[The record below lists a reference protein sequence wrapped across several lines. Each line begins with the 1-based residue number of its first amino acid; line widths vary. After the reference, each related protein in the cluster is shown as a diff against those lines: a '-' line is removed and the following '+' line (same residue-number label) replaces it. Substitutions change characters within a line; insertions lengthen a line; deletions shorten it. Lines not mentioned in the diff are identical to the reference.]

1 MTQRFQQ
8 ISIFEEEPYSKI
20 LCFPKVKESEVKKRL
35 NELKKIG
42 VTHVSFTG
50 PLQIEK
56 CHILGKGYVGMVVLA
71 KKNNEIVALKIR
83 RIDSPRKN
91 MSNEAKLLQIVNKL
105 DIGPK
110 FIKNSK
116 NFLVMEYIDGEKI
129 IDWAKK
135 TETKS
140 QEVRSVL
147 NNVLRECYLL
157 DDAGL
162 DHGELSTI
170 DKHVIVGKNKNTIID
185 FESSSTNRKPSNVT
199 GATQGILI
207 GTGLA
212 KIIQKKIKLP
222 PKETI
227 INLIRQY
234 KKNPNLENFEKITI
248 GLKLQT
254 PGRFEKEVSSLRS
267 DKKLGPLI
275 RRIGPC
281 SMRITKNPFQTLVE
295 AIIYQQLSEASAT
308 AITKRFLKLYKKFPT
323 PRQVN
328 NTTDKKLKDIGLS
341 GTKINYIKGLSKLI
355 IQKKIDFK
363 KIAKLNDQQV
373 IEELTKIKGIGNW
386 TTQIYLMFCLQRK
399 DVFPVGD
406 LGIQKGIRDLFS
418 LKELPD
424 PKTMEKFSARWKP
437 NRSIACWY
445 IWKSQRIN
453 SIG

>member
-254 PGRFEKEVSSLRS
+254 PGRFEKEVSLLRS

>member
-8 ISIFEEEPYSKI
+8 ISIFEEEPYNKI

-83 RIDSPRKN
+83 RIDSPREN

-254 PGRFEKEVSSLRS
+254 PGRFEKEVSLLRS

>member
-8 ISIFEEEPYSKI
+8 ISTFEEEPYNKI

-35 NELKKIG
+35 KELKKLG

-105 DIGPK
+105 GIGPK

-212 KIIQKKIKLP
+212 KIIQKKVKLP

-248 GLKLQT
+248 DLKLQA
-254 PGRFEKEVSSLRS
+254 PGRFEKEVSLLRS

-281 SMRITKNPFQTLVE
+281 SMRITKDPFQTLVE

-341 GTKINYIKGLSKLI
+341 GTKINYMKGLAKLVVKKEIDFRKISKLS
-355 IQKKIDFK
+355 DE
-363 KIAKLNDQQV
+363 QV

-386 TTQIYLMFCLQRK
+386 TAQIYLMFCLQRT

-418 LKELPD
+418 LKELPE

>member
-1 MTQRFQQ
+1 MTQHFQP
-8 ISIFEEEPYSKI
+8 ISAFKKEPYKKI
-20 LCFPKVKESEVKKRL
+20 LCFPKVKESEIEKRL
-35 NELKKIG
+35 KELKKLG
-42 VTHVSFTG
+42 VTHISFTG

-56 CHILGKGYVGMVVLA
+56 CSILGKGYVGMVVLA
-71 KKNNEIVALKIR
+71 KKDNNIVALKIR
-83 RIDSPRKN
+83 RVDSPRKN
-91 MSNEAKLLQIVNKL
+91 MSNESKLLRLVNEL
-105 DIGPK
+105 DIGPQ

-116 NFLVMEYIDGEKI
+116 NFLVMEYISGEKI

-135 TETKS
+135 NEIKS
-140 QEVRSVL
+140 QEIRSVL

-157 DDAGL
+157 DDAGV

-185 FESSSTNRKPSNVT
+185 FESSSVNRKPSNVT

-212 KIIQKKIKLP
+212 KIIKNKIKLP
-222 PKETI
+222 KKETI
-227 INLIRQY
+227 INLIREY
-234 KKNPNLENFEKITI
+234 KKNPTLENFEKITL
-248 GLKLQT
+248 GLKIQNT
-254 PGRFEKEVSSLRS
+254 GRFEEQVSVLRS
-267 DKKLGPLI
+267 DKKLGPMI
-275 RRIGPC
+275 KRIGPC

-323 PRQVN
+323 PEQVID
-328 NTTDKKLKDIGLS
+328 TTDKKLKDTGIS
-341 GTKINYIKGLSKLI
+341 GTKINYIKGLSKQV
-355 IQKKIDFK
+355 IQKEIDFK
-363 KIAKLNDQQV
+363 KISKLSDKKV
-373 IEELTKIKGIGNW
+373 IEELTKIKGVGNW
-386 TTQIYLMFCLQRK
+386 TAQIYLMFCLQRT
-399 DVFPVGD
+399 DVLPVGD

-424 PKTMEKFSARWKP
+424 PKTLEKFSARWKP

>member
-1 MTQRFQQ
+1 MTQHFQP
-8 ISIFEEEPYSKI
+8 INAFKKEPYKKV
-20 LCFPKVKESEVKKRL
+20 LCFPKVKESEIEKRL
-35 NELKKIG
+35 KELKKLG

-56 CHILGKGYVGMVVLA
+56 CRILGKGYVGMVVLA
-71 KKNNEIVALKIR
+71 KKDNNIVALKIR
-83 RIDSPRKN
+83 RVDSPRKN
-91 MSNEAKLLQIVNKL
+91 MSNESKLLKIVNKL
-105 DIGPK
+105 EIGPK

-135 TETKS
+135 PEIKS
-140 QEVRSVL
+140 REIRSVL

-157 DDAGL
+157 DDAGV

-185 FESSSTNRKPSNVT
+185 FESSSVNRKSSNVT

-212 KIIQKKIKLP
+212 KIIQKKITLP
-222 PKETI
+222 TKETI

-234 KKNPNLENFEKITI
+234 KKNPTLENFEKITI
-248 GLKLQT
+248 GLKLQN
-254 PGRFEKEVSSLRS
+254 PGRFEEQVSLLRL
-267 DKKLGPLI
+267 DEKLGPMI

-323 PRQVN
+323 PKQVID
-328 NTTDKKLKDIGLS
+328 TTDKKLKDTGIS
-341 GTKINYIKGLSKLI
+341 GTKINYIKGLSKQV
-355 IQKKIDFK
+355 IQKEIDFR
-363 KIAKLNDQQV
+363 KISKLSDEKV

-386 TTQIYLMFCLQRK
+386 TAQIYLMFCLQRT
-399 DVFPVGD
+399 DILPVGD
-406 LGIQKGIRDLFS
+406 LGIQKGIKDLFS

-424 PKTMEKFSARWKP
+424 PKTLEEFSARWKP

>member
-1 MTQRFQQ
+1 MTQHFQP
-8 ISIFEEEPYSKI
+8 ISVFNKDPYKKI
-20 LCFPKVKESEVKKRL
+20 LAFPKGKQSEIKKRL
-35 NELKKIG
+35 KELKKLGI
-42 VTHVSFTG
+42 THVSFTG

-56 CHILGKGYVGMVVLA
+56 CQILGKGYVGMVVLA
-71 KKNNEIVALKIR
+71 KKNNRIVALKIR

-91 MSNEAKLLQIVNKL
+91 MTNEGKLLKTANKI
-105 DIGPK
+105 DVGPK

-116 NFLVMEYIDGEKI
+116 NFLIMEYIEGEKI

-135 TETKS
+135 PKTKS
-140 QEVRSVL
+140 GEIRLVL

-157 DDAGL
+157 DSIGL

-222 PKETI
+222 TKEII

-234 KKNPNLENFEKITI
+234 KKNPTLENFEKITI
-248 GLKLQT
+248 GLKLQN
-254 PGRFEKEVSSLRS
+254 PGKFEEEVSLLYSDMKLR
-267 DKKLGPLI
+267 PLI

-281 SMRITKNPFQTLVE
+281 SIRITKNSYQTLVE

-323 PRQVN
+323 PKQVVS
-328 NTTDKKLKDIGLS
+328 TTDKKLRDSGIS
-341 GTKINYIKGLSKLI
+341 GTKINYIKGLSKQI
-355 IQKKIDFK
+355 IQKEIDFR
-363 KIAKLNDQQV
+363 KISKLNDNEV

-386 TTQIYLMFCLQRK
+386 TAQIYLMFCLQRK
-399 DVFPVGD
+399 DILPVDD
-406 LGIQKGIRDLFS
+406 LGIKKGIRDLFS
-418 LKELPD
+418 LKELPN
-424 PKTMEKFSARWKP
+424 PKTVEKFSARWSP

-445 IWKSQRIN
+445 IWKNQKIN

>member
-254 PGRFEKEVSSLRS
+254 PGRFEEEVSLLRS

>member
-254 PGRFEKEVSSLRS
+254 PGRFEEEVSLLRS

-308 AITKRFLKLYKKFPT
+308 AIAKRFLKLYKKFPT

>member
-8 ISIFEEEPYSKI
+8 ISIFEEEPYRKI

-157 DDAGL
+157 DDTGL

-254 PGRFEKEVSSLRS
+254 PGRFEKEVSLLRS

-386 TTQIYLMFCLQRK
+386 TTQIYLMFCLQRT
-399 DVFPVGD
+399 DIFPIGD

>member
-157 DDAGL
+157 DDTGL

-254 PGRFEKEVSSLRS
+254 PGRFEEEVSLLRS

>member
-35 NELKKIG
+35 KELKKLG

-105 DIGPK
+105 GIGPK

-212 KIIQKKIKLP
+212 KIIQKKVKLP

-248 GLKLQT
+248 DLKLQA
-254 PGRFEKEVSSLRS
+254 PGRFEKEVSLLRS

-281 SMRITKNPFQTLVE
+281 SMRITKDPFQTLVE

-341 GTKINYIKGLSKLI
+341 GTKINYMKGLAKLVVKKEIDFRKISKLS
-355 IQKKIDFK
+355 DE
-363 KIAKLNDQQV
+363 QV

-386 TTQIYLMFCLQRK
+386 TAQIYLMFCLQRT
-399 DVFPVGD
+399 DIFPVGD

-418 LKELPD
+418 LKELPE

>member
-35 NELKKIG
+35 KELKKLG

-254 PGRFEKEVSSLRS
+254 PGRFEEEVSLLRS

-341 GTKINYIKGLSKLI
+341 GTKINYIKGLAKLVVKKEIDFRKISKLS
-355 IQKKIDFK
+355 DE
-363 KIAKLNDQQV
+363 QV

-386 TTQIYLMFCLQRK
+386 TAQIYLMFCLQRT

>member
-35 NELKKIG
+35 NELKKLG

-140 QEVRSVL
+140 QEICSVL

-157 DDAGL
+157 DDTGL

-254 PGRFEKEVSSLRS
+254 PGRFEEEVSLLRS

-295 AIIYQQLSEASAT
+295 AIISQQLSEASAT

-323 PRQVN
+323 PREVN

>member
-1 MTQRFQQ
+1 MTERFQQ
-8 ISIFEEEPYSKI
+8 ISTFEEKPYNKI

-35 NELKKIG
+35 KELKKLGI
-42 VTHVSFTG
+42 THVSFTG

-105 DIGPK
+105 GIGPK

-254 PGRFEKEVSSLRS
+254 PGRFEEEVSLLRS

-328 NTTDKKLKDIGLS
+328 NTSDKKLKDIGLS
-341 GTKINYIKGLSKLI
+341 GTKINYMKGLAKLVVKKEIDFRKISKLS
-355 IQKKIDFK
+355 DE
-363 KIAKLNDQQV
+363 QV

>member
-8 ISIFEEEPYSKI
+8 ISTFEEKPYNKI
-20 LCFPKVKESEVKKRL
+20 LCFPKVKESEIKKRL
-35 NELKKIG
+35 KELKKLG

-105 DIGPK
+105 GIGPK

-116 NFLVMEYIDGEKI
+116 NFLVMEYIEGEKI

-212 KIIQKKIKLP
+212 KIIQKKVKLP

-248 GLKLQT
+248 GLKLQA
-254 PGRFEKEVSSLRS
+254 PGRFEKEVSLLRS

-281 SMRITKNPFQTLVE
+281 SMRITKDPFQTLVE

-341 GTKINYIKGLSKLI
+341 GTKINYMKGLAKLVVKKEIDFRKISKLS
-355 IQKKIDFK
+355 DE
-363 KIAKLNDQQV
+363 QV

-386 TTQIYLMFCLQRK
+386 TAQIYLMFCLQRT
-399 DVFPVGD
+399 DIFPVGD

-418 LKELPD
+418 LKELPE

>member
-157 DDAGL
+157 DDTGL

-212 KIIQKKIKLP
+212 KIIQKKVKLP

-254 PGRFEKEVSSLRS
+254 PGRFEEEVSLLRS

-341 GTKINYIKGLSKLI
+341 GTKINYMKGLAKLVVKKEIDFRKISKLT
-355 IQKKIDFK
+355 DE
-363 KIAKLNDQQV
+363 QV

>member
-116 NFLVMEYIDGEKI
+116 NFLVMEYIEGEKI

-212 KIIQKKIKLP
+212 KIIQKKVKLP

-254 PGRFEKEVSSLRS
+254 PGRFEEEVSLLRS

-424 PKTMEKFSARWKP
+424 PKTMEKFSSRWKP

>member
-157 DDAGL
+157 DDTGL

-254 PGRFEKEVSSLRS
+254 PGRFEEEVSLLRS

-424 PKTMEKFSARWKP
+424 AKTMEKFSARWKP